1 MTTEDLMGYNHMV
14 EKAMR
19 SVVRDALEIASKKG
33 LPGEHHFYIT
43 FQTNHPEVDIP
54 DFLRQKYPENMT
66 IVLQH
71 QFFNLVVD
79 EKGFSVQLSFS
90 KQMCDL
96 KIPFDALQT
105 FADPTVNFGVQFN
118 SQDLFEDDDML
129 EDELIDLDMA
139 LSIENS
145 DQDQEEAPKKQ
156 TKKST
161 KSKAKTSAKTS
172 DGGNVISL
180 DAFRKKDD

>member
-43 FQTNHPEVDIP
+43 FQTNHPDVAIP

-118 SQDLFEDDDML
+118 SQELFEDDDML

-145 DQDQEEAPKKQ
+145 DQDKEEPKAEKEKKP
-156 TKKST
+156 TKT
-161 KSKAKTSAKTS
+161 KAKTKTQNKAE
-172 DGGNVISL
+172 GNVISL

>member
-43 FQTNHPEVDIP
+43 FQTNHPEVSIP

-71 QFFNLVVD
+71 QFFNLQVD
-79 EKGFSVQLSFS
+79 DKGFSVQLSFS

-96 KIPFDALQT
+96 NIPFDALQT

-118 SQDLFEDDDML
+118 SQDLFEDEDML

-139 LSIENS
+139 LSIETS
-145 DQDQEEAPKKQ
+145 DQDKDDTPDK
-156 TKKST
+156 KKST
-161 KSKAKTSAKTS
+161 ATKKEKAK
-172 DGGNVISL
+172 DEGNVISL